1 MYPECSLDGNVL
13 HSHTSFKNTIIYWL
27 IGDTFIIIHHFSNAI
42 QKEFK
47 RWLHH
52 TGGLIID
59 VIDKIR
65 RLKKIDTPSIVN
77 KEFLIEKDGNIEIYY
92 APFDYVN
99 SKAKIAIVGITPGL
113 QQMTQSF
120 QAIKDGKS
128 LKEVKDLSSFKGSMR
143 TTLINYLDELK
154 VNNILKIKSCE
165 SLFNKDSKYLHTT
178 SLVKYPVFDKGKNY
192 SGANILK
199 KKILLDFIEE
209 NFLKEL
215 KTLNKCIVVPLGNTV
230 SSTIKYLNSKYNLK
244 LSCFLEG
251 FPHPSGANAR
261 KNIQFDKNK
270 TSMIKLLRK
279 ARWKNF

>member
-1 MYPECSLDGNVL
+1 MSKY
-13 HSHTSFKNTIIYWL
+13 
-27 IGDTFIIIHHFSNAI
+27 
-42 QKEFK
+42 
-47 RWLHH
+47 
-52 TGGLIID
+52 
-59 VIDKIR
+59 
-65 RLKKIDTPSIVN
+65 LKKIKSLKKISKSNIVSG
-77 KEFLIEKDGNIEIYY
+77 KFLIAKKDNIKIYY
-92 APFDYVN
+92 APFDYIN
-99 SKAKIAIVGITPGL
+99 SKAKIMIVGITPGF
-113 QQMTQSF
+113 QQMLQSF
-120 QAIKDGKS
+120 EVINQGKS

-143 TTLINYLDELK
+143 TGLIKYLDELE
-154 VNNILKIKSCE
+154 VNKKLKIKSCE
-165 SLFNKDSKYLHTT
+165 SLFNKNSKHLHTT

-230 SSTIKYLNSKYNLK
+230 SSTIEYLNNKYNLK

-251 FPHPSGANAR
+251 FHHPSGANAR

-279 ARWKNF
+279 AR